1 MEGKRLAREQKKLN
15 GRQVEIR
22 AVERAALKA
31 EKERQILLAKQLKQ
45 QELEKRKLTSFG
57 LTIKRSNS
65 LSGQTG
71 SVNTNYMSS
80 KKLMKS
86 ILIPL
91 VQEL

>member
-1 MEGKRLAREQKKLN
+1 MWKENDLQENRKKIERR
-15 GRQVEIR
+15 RQVEIR
-22 AVERAALKA
+22 AAERAALKA

-71 SVNTNYMSS
+71 S
-80 KKLMKS
+80 
-86 ILIPL
+86 
-91 VQEL
+91 